1 MSQLHRKFTPEFKS
15 KLVLELLESGSTV
28 NEIAS
33 KYKILPKSLITWKKQ
48 FFENAS
54 SLFENT
60 VSTKKYKDEI
70 KEKEEKIEN
79 LEKTLGRTIM
89 ERDWLQKKVGSL
101 GLINKIS
108 LVEPELP
115 LSITRQCSLL
125 NINRTTIYYEHS
137 EKKFDYAVLN
147 RMDEIF
153 TLFPYYGYRRLY
165 HSLLQ
170 EGKIVNSKQVLN
182 YMKILGI
189 QALYPKKKKNTS
201 IPNANH
207 QKYPYLLKG
216 LKITRP
222 NHVWSSDITYIRL
235 NSGFVYL
242 CAIIDIYTRSILSWK
257 LSPVMDE
264 SLTTSVLN
272 DALLNYGKPDIF
284 NSDQGSQ
291 YTAQGF
297 INTLIKHNISIS
309 MDSKGRAIDNIF
321 IERFW
326 RTIKHDNIYPSRY
339 ETLQE
344 AKAGIG
350 AFILTYNNHRLHQSL
365 GYKPPLKVYREYFEK
380 AA

>member
-1 MSQLHRKFTPEFKS
+1 MSQIHRKFTPEFKS
-15 KLVLELLESGSTV
+15 KVVLELLESGSTL

-54 SLFENT
+54 SAFEDS

-70 KEKEEKIEN
+70 KEKEEKIEQ
-79 LEKTLGRTIM
+79 LEKTLGRTVM

-115 LSITRQCSLL
+115 ISITRQCSLL
-125 NINRTTIYYEHS
+125 NVNRTTIYYEHS
-137 EKKFDYAVLN
+137 EKKLDRIILN
-147 RMDEIF
+147 RMDEIY
-153 TLFPYYGYRRLY
+153 TDSPYYGYRRIHQVLI
-165 HSLLQ
+165 Q
-170 EGKIVNSKQVLN
+170 EGKVANPKQILA
-182 YMKILGI
+182 YMRVLGI
-189 QALYPKKKKNTS
+189 QALYPKKKRNTS
-201 IPNANH
+201 IADANH
-207 QKYPYLLKG
+207 EKYPYLLKG
-216 LKITRP
+216 LKITKP
-222 NHVWSSDITYIRL
+222 NQVWASDITYIRL

-242 CAIIDIYTRSILSWK
+242 CAIIDLYTRSILSWK
-257 LSPVMDE
+257 LSFAMDE
-264 SLTTSVLN
+264 SLTVSVLN
-272 DALLNYGKPDIF
+272 EALSNYGKPEIF

-297 INTLIKHNISIS
+297 INTLVKHNVSIS

-326 RTIKHDNIYPSRY
+326 RTIKYDNVYPSGY
-339 ETLQE
+339 ETLKD
-344 AKAGIG
+344 ARAGIG
-350 AFILTYNNHRLHQSL
+350 AFMYKYNNHRLHSSL
-365 GYKPPLKVYREYFEK
+365 GYKPPLKVYNEYFEK